1 MNTRA
6 FGRDKIA
13 ISEVGLGCWQ
23 FGGNWGEMS
32 VETAK
37 SILWASLES
46 GVAFLDTADVYGNGK
61 SEEIIGS
68 FLAEVNR
75 DDVFVATKVG
85 RKEVYPDKYSEYS
98 IRNKI
103 EESIQRLGIDALDL
117 VQTHCVPTEI
127 MRSGEIYE
135 WLEKLV
141 EAGKIKRFGASVE
154 SVEEGLM
161 LIEQVPSLYS
171 LQVIFNIFRQ
181 KPLEGLFPRAQEA
194 GVGIIARVPLAS
206 GALSGK
212 FTKAS
217 TFGESDHRNFNRDGA
232 FFNVGE
238 TFAGV
243 PFAKAIEFAD
253 ELKELA
259 PEGMRLSEMA
269 LRWILDSEAV
279 SVVIPGASSE
289 EQAVSN
295 ARVSELPRLDEK
307 LVRAIREM
315 YRDRISQ
322 FVRGVY

>member
-1 MNTRA
+1 MP
-6 FGRDKIA
+6 
-13 ISEVGLGCWQ
+13 Q
-23 FGGNWGEMS
+23 
-32 VETAK
+32 ETAN
-37 SILWASLES
+37 SILRASLEA
-46 GVAFLDTADVYGNGK
+46 GITFLDTADVYGNGK
-61 SEEIIGS
+61 SESIIGG
-68 FLAEVNR
+68 FLAESNR
-75 DDVFVATKVG
+75 EDIFAVTKVG
-85 RKEVYPDKYSEYS
+85 RKDVYPDKYSEAS
-98 IRNKI
+98 IRKKI
-103 EESIQRLGIDALDL
+103 EESIERLGVDALDL

-127 MRSGEIYE
+127 MRSGEIYG

-141 EAGKIKRFGASVE
+141 DEGKIKRFGASVE
-154 SVEEGLM
+154 TVDEGMM

-181 KPLEGLFPRAQEA
+181 KPIEKLLPKAREA

-212 FTKAS
+212 FTKES
-217 TFGESDHRNFNRDGA
+217 TFEESDHRHFNRDGA

-243 PFAKAIEFAD
+243 PFEKAVEFAD

-259 PEGMRLSEMA
+259 PGGMSLSEMA
-269 LRWILDSEAV
+269 LRWILDFEAV

-289 EQAVSN
+289 AQATSN
-295 ARVSELPRLDEK
+295 AKVSDFPRLDDN
-307 LVRAIREM
+307 LSDAIGEM

>member
-37 SILWASLES
+37 SILRASLES
-46 GVAFLDTADVYGNGK
+46 GITFLDTADVYGNGK

-85 RKEVYPDKYSEYS
+85 RKDVYPDKYSEAS
-98 IRNKI
+98 IRKKV
-103 EESIQRLGIDALDL
+103 EESIQRLGVDALDL

-127 MRSGEIYE
+127 MRDGEIYE
-135 WLEKLV
+135 WLETLV
-141 EAGKIKRFGASVE
+141 DEGKIKRFGASVE

-161 LIEQVPSLYS
+161 LLERVPSLYS

-181 KPLEGLFPRAQEA
+181 KPLERLFPRAQEA

-212 FTKAS
+212 FTKDSA
-217 TFGESDHRNFNRDGA
+217 FGESDHRNFNRDGA

-243 PFAKAIEFAD
+243 PFANAVEFAD
-253 ELKELA
+253 ELKELV

-279 SVVIPGASSE
+279 SVVIPGASSVG
-289 EQAVSN
+289 QAVSN

-307 LVRAIREM
+307 LVSAIREM
-315 YRDRISQ
+315 YQDRISQ
-322 FVRGVY
+322 CVRGVY